1 MHRRGFL
8 AKTATLAATAVA
20 VPAVVRAAEG
30 GVKRY
35 RVAVIGL
42 PAAEIMGT
50 AWTWFGP
57 MCPASTV
64 AVADAD
70 PQGLAAAA
78 KTLQVAKAY
87 ADYRRMLEE
96 VKPDL
101 VTIATR
107 WVDQHHDMLLAAAER
122 VNRLVEKYQAVGPD
136 LGRGRR
142 DDRRLPEAQDADVRR
157 VSDLLQP
164 AAAGRR
170 RGLTRSGQIGQVLEF
185 RARGKEDARGGAED
199 LLVLVLCT

>member
-20 VPAVVRAAEG
+20 AAAVVRAAEG

-35 RVAVIGL
+35 RVAVIGHTGRGDYGHSL
-42 PAAEIMGT
+42 DVVWADVPGVEL
-50 AWTWFGP
+50 
-57 MCPASTV
+57 V

-122 VNRLVEKYQAVGPD
+122 NI
-136 LGRGRR
+136 RGVYMDKPLART
-142 DDRRLPEAQDADVRR
+142 LAEADAMIAACQKHKMQRPSR
-157 VSDLLQP
+157 FRP
-164 AAAGRR
+164 A
-170 RGLTRSGQIGQVLEF
+170 T
-185 RARGKEDARGGAED
+185 ARGCRSSPS
-199 LLVLVLCT
+199 